1 MDAAEPRRRGPK
13 PNTQMREKLIEAGL
27 KEIHAKGFA
36 ATGIQKIVDDINVPK
51 GSFYNYFDS
60 KEAFGAEISDRYSE
74 QALARLMGFLGD
86 HEKPPLRRLKAYF
99 DDRAASFALRAFA
112 QGCVLGNFSAETV
125 DHSELIRQHVADH
138 FNRWSEAIAA
148 CLAEAQ
154 REGALAADLPAGTLA
169 DFILNSWEGALL
181 RMRAERSGLPLET
194 FKQMIFG
201 TLLALPLHPDRTL

>member
-1 MDAAEPRRRGPK
+1 MEASKPARRGPK

-27 KEIHAKGFA
+27 KEIHANGFA
-36 ATGIQKIVDDINVPK
+36 ATGIQKIVDDIKVPK
-51 GSFYNYFDS
+51 GSFYNYFNS

-86 HEKPPLRRLKAYF
+86 ADKPPLRRLKAYF
-99 DDRAASFALRAFA
+99 DDRAASFALRGHA

-125 DHSELIRQHVADH
+125 DHSELIREHVAAH
-138 FNRWSEAIAA
+138 FNRWSEVIAA

-154 REGALAADLPAGTLA
+154 EDGTLAGDLPAGTLA

-181 RMRAERSGLPLET
+181 RMRAERSGAPLEI
-194 FKQMIFG
+194 FKQMVFG
-201 TLLALPLHPDRTL
+201 RLLAT

>member
-1 MDAAEPRRRGPK
+1 MDAAKPARRGPK

-27 KEIHAKGFA
+27 KEIHTHGFA
-36 ATGIQKIVDDINVPK
+36 ATGIQKIVDDVQVPK

-99 DDRAASFALRAFA
+99 DDRAASFALRGFA

-125 DHSELIRQHVADH
+125 DHSEMIRQHVAGH
-138 FNRWSEAIAA
+138 FSQWSEAIAA

-154 REGALAADLPAGTLA
+154 RDGALRNDLPAGMLA
-169 DFILNSWEGALL
+169 DFVLNSWEGALL
-181 RMRAERSGLPLET
+181 RMRAERSGVPLET
-194 FKQMIFG
+194 FKQMVFD
-201 TLLALPLHPDRTL
+201 TLLHGRAR

>member
-1 MDAAEPRRRGPK
+1 MDAAKPARRGPK

-27 KEIHAKGFA
+27 KEIHAHGFA
-36 ATGIQKIVDDINVPK
+36 ATGIQKIVDDVHVPK

-74 QALARLMGFLGD
+74 QALARLTGFLGD

-99 DDRAASFALRAFA
+99 DDRAASFALRGHT

-125 DHSELIRQHVADH
+125 DHSEVIRQHVAGH
-138 FNRWSEAIAA
+138 FSRWSEAIAA
-148 CLAEAQ
+148 CLSEAQ
-154 REGALAADLPAGTLA
+154 RDGALRNDLPADTLA

-181 RMRAERSGLPLET
+181 RMRAERSGVPLET
-194 FKQMIFG
+194 FKQMVFD
-201 TLLALPLHPDRTL
+201 TLLHGRAQ